1 MTFKRW
7 LPTFLAFPIGG
18 YVTMQIV
25 GGASSPLKAAALA
38 LRRTV
43 TA

>member
-18 YVTMQIV
+18 LRDDAVR
-25 GGASSPLKAAALA
+25 GRRPSSPLKAALA
-38 LRRTV
+38 G
-43 TA
+43 

>member
-18 YVTMQIV
+18 
-25 GGASSPLKAAALA
+25 LLA
-38 LRRTV
+38 LLV
-43 TA
+43 VGSLDDPL